1 VLDWFRRLR
10 KVSRKLSLPSR
21 DATGGR
27 SQSQLNVSKLTPE
40 FESYVAQLSYMSL
53 SVARLLEDSAKFAP
67 NQALSEEQ
75 AAVAEIY
82 RNRQRELAGTLA
94 KLGIDATESMDYFVE
109 RIETFHGRTRGA
121 DWYENLISFYL
132 AYGILE
138 DLYESLAAGFPSNR
152 RNQLVRLLSDDR
164 GFNFARQQLAAAI
177 ANDAKLASR
186 LALWG
191 RSIIAD
197 VLLEVRST
205 VDLSRVSNEIEAEL
219 TDDSVAAKARAE
231 FKFLEPLTG
240 QLIATHTMRMDAL
253 GLSA

>member
-21 DATGGR
+21 DAAGGR

-40 FESYVAQLSYMSL
+40 FETYVAQLGYMSV
-53 SVARLLEDSAKFAP
+53 SVARLLEESANFAP
-67 NQALSEEQ
+67 AEDIRNQQVEVAAL
-75 AAVAEIY
+75 Y
-82 RNRQRELAGTLA
+82 RNRHRELSGLLAGQ
-94 KLGIDATESMDYFVE
+94 GIAAADSMEHFAE
-109 RIETFHGRTRGA
+109 RIETFHSRTRGA
-121 DWYENLISFYL
+121 DWFENLISFYL

-138 DLYESLAAGFPSNR
+138 DLYEALAAGLQASK
-152 RNQLVRLLSDDR
+152 RNQVTRLLSDDR
-164 GFNFARQQLAAAI
+164 GIDFARQQLSIAI
-177 ANDAKLASR
+177 GRDPKLAAR

-197 VLLEVRST
+197 VLLEVRAS
-205 VDLSRVSNEIEAEL
+205 VDLSRAAIQS
-219 TDDSVAAKARAE
+219 DGDSAADRARAE

-240 QLIATHTMRMDAL
+240 ELIATHTMRMDAL

>member
-21 DATGGR
+21 DAAGGR
-27 SQSQLNVSKLTPE
+27 SQSQLNVSKLTPD
-40 FESYVAQLSYMSL
+40 FESYVAQLGYMSI
-53 SVARLLEDSAKFAP
+53 SVARLLEDSARFAP
-67 NQALSEEQ
+67 AEEARQ
-75 AAVAEIY
+75 LQLEAAEIY
-82 RNRQRELAGTLA
+82 RNRHRELSGLLA
-94 KLGIDATESMDYFVE
+94 SQGVAVTDSMDYFVE
-109 RIETFHGRTRGA
+109 RIETFHSRTRGA

-138 DLYESLAAGFPSNR
+138 DLYEALASGLQGSK
-152 RNQLVRLLSDDR
+152 RNQITRLLGNDQ
-164 GFNFARQQLAAAI
+164 GFEFAREQLADAI
-177 ANDAKLASR
+177 QRDPKLSAR

-197 VLLEVRST
+197 VLLEVRAS
-205 VDLSRVSNEIEAEL
+205 VDLSRAEIQPEGNDEA
-219 TDDSVAAKARAE
+219 DIRRAE

-240 QLIATHTMRMDAL
+240 ELIATHTMRMDAL